1 MRRGPCASGA
11 GVAAVPAASRRPGR
25 ATLRITRSEAWTVR
39 MRLAE
44 PYTIAYETV
53 DAAVNV
59 FFAIETDEGHVGYGC
74 AAPDPG
80 VTGETPEATLAALR
94 DTAEPVLHGRNPL
107 RWVRRIEE
115 LKPLLA
121 GKPSSLA
128 AVDMALLDI
137 LGKRAGLP
145 LYEVLG
151 GYRDRMA
158 TSITIGILPLDET
171 VAKANEFIAARVPVP
186 EAEGRQGPGRGR
198 PSRATRCAQAVGPDI
213 EIRFDAN
220 QGYTLE
226 GAQRFVEA
234 ARAANLEL
242 LEQPTPRG
250 EPGLLGRVTE
260 SVALPIM
267 ADESLMNLRDAFA
280 LASDELADMVNVK
293 LMKVGG
299 ITEAIRVGAVARAAG
314 LEVMVGC
321 MDESALGICAG
332 LHYALARPNV
342 KYADL
347 DGHLDLLDDP
357 AVGAVILENGE
368 LRPTGLPGLGFD
380 PPRGGGS

>member
-1 MRRGPCASGA
+1 
-11 GVAAVPAASRRPGR
+11 
-25 ATLRITRSEAWTVR
+25 

-44 PYTIAYETV
+44 SYTIAYETI
-53 DAAVNV
+53 DRATNILL
-59 FFAIETDEGHVGYGC
+59 AIETDGGLVGFGC

-80 VTGETPEATLAALR
+80 VTGETAEGTLGALR
-94 DTAEPVLHGRNPL
+94 DTAEPVLHGRDPL
-107 RWVRRIEE
+107 RWVRRLEE

-121 GKPSSLA
+121 GRPSALA
-128 AVDMALLDI
+128 AVDMALLDL

-145 LYEVLG
+145 LFEVLG
-151 GYRDRMA
+151 GYRERMA
-158 TSITIGILPLDET
+158 TSVTIGILPAAET
-171 VAKANEFIAARVPVP
+171 VARARELV
-186 EAEGRQGPGRGR
+186 GRGF
-198 PSRATRCAQAVGPDI
+198 RCLKLKGGRDVDEDAERVRRVREEVGSGI

-220 QGYTLE
+220 QGYTVE
-226 GAQRFVEA
+226 QTVRFVEA
-234 ARAANLEL
+234 TRSANLEL

-250 EPGLLGRVTE
+250 EPVMLGRVTE
-260 SVALPIM
+260 SVSLPVM
-267 ADESLMNLRDAFA
+267 ADESLMSLKDAFV

-299 ITEAIRVGAVARAAG
+299 VTEAIRVGAVARAAG

-342 KYADL
+342 RYADL

-357 AVGAVILENGE
+357 AAGAVILEDGE
-368 LRPTGLPGLGFD
+368 LRPTGRPGLGFD
-380 PPRGGGS
+380 PPGGAVR

>member
-1 MRRGPCASGA
+1 M
-11 GVAAVPAASRRPGR
+11 
-25 ATLRITRSEAWTVR
+25 RITGCRAWPVP

-53 DAAVNV
+53 DTAVNV
-59 FFAIETDEGHVGYGC
+59 FLAVETNGGLTGYGC

-80 VTGETPEATLAALR
+80 VTGETADDTLKALR
-94 DTAEPVLHGRNPL
+94 DTVEPMLHGRNPL
-107 RWVRRIEE
+107 RWVRRLEE

-121 GKPSSLA
+121 GKPSTLA
-128 AVDMALLDI
+128 AVDMALLDL
-137 LGKRAGLP
+137 LGKTAGLP

-158 TSITIGILPLDET
+158 TSITIGILPADET
-171 VAKANEFIAARVPVP
+171 VAKAREFVARGFRHLKIKGGKDVD
-186 EAEGRQGPGRGR
+186 EDAERVRR
-198 PSRATRCAQAVGPDI
+198 VREAVGAGI

-220 QGYTLE
+220 QGYTVE
-226 GAQRFVEA
+226 AAQRFVEA
-234 ARAANLEL
+234 VRAADLEL

-250 EPGLLGRVTE
+250 EPALLGRVTE
-260 SVALPIM
+260 SVTLPVM
-267 ADESLMNLRDAFA
+267 ADESLMNLLDAFA

-347 DGHLDLLDDP
+347 DGHFDLLDDP
-357 AVGAVILENGE
+357 AAGAVILEDGE
-368 LRPTGLPGLGFD
+368 LRPTGRPGLGFD
-380 PPRGGGS
+380 PPGGA